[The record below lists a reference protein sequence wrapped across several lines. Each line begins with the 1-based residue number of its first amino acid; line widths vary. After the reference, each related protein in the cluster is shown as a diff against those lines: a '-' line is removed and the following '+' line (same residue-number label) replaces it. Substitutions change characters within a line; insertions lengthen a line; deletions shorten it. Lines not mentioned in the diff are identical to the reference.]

1 MISRIVDT
9 AHTLAVRHTE
19 GDHPDLDAAR
29 RAALRGL
36 EIDETAEVL
45 YRDWMNIEWGAANTA
60 GVRKAIT
67 RLHQIARVTTS
78 PSNPS
83 PNNSSTSSCPTG
95 PPPHT
100 EGGTDLT
107 CTWAW

>member
-36 EIDETAEVL
+36 EIDETSEVL
-45 YRDWMNIEWGAANTA
+45 YRDWMNIEWGAGNTA

-67 RLHQIARVTTS
+67 RLHQVARTYDISLEPVTEQLIDLVLS
-78 PSNPS
+78 DR
-83 PNNSSTSSCPTG
+83 PTPAG
-95 PPPHT
+95 S
-100 EGGTDLT
+100 GRK
-107 CTWAW
+107 

>member
-36 EIDETAEVL
+36 EIDETSEVL
-45 YRDWMNIEWGAANTA
+45 YRDWMNIEWGAGNTA

-67 RLHQIARVTTS
+67 RLQQIA
-78 PSNPS
+78 
-83 PNNSSTSSCPTG
+83 PTG
-95 PPPHT
+95 LPPHAP
-100 EGGTDLT
+100 GGTDLT